1 MGLLARQVSQGWKL
15 KFGSRPILSLSV
27 LFTRPALTQSQSI
40 ASKKKTV
47 RLNINLMS
55 SLKRTI
61 WMQFSQGTKSNTEPF
76 LKFADQTNQTK
87 TYSMKSIQV
96 IMVFFLGEGE
106 GEVWFCCMAFANSIK
121 LNQTQSKERVWWSL
135 ETKRFDGIVWV
146 CVSKVQKK
154 KFMNLYT
161 CCLVFIL
168 QSGTTFFCIIW
179 KILLLRF

>member
-1 MGLLARQVSQGWKL
+1 
-15 KFGSRPILSLSV
+15 
-27 LFTRPALTQSQSI
+27 
-40 ASKKKTV
+40 
-47 RLNINLMS
+47 MS

-87 TYSMKSIQV
+87 TYSIKTIQV
-96 IMVFFLGEGE
+96 IMVFFLGE

-179 KILLLRF
+179 KILLLSF

>member
-1 MGLLARQVSQGWKL
+1 MGLLASQVSQGWKL

-27 LFTRPALTQSQSI
+27 LFTRPALTQYQSI
-40 ASKKKTV
+40 ASKKKII

-87 TYSMKSIQV
+87 TYSIKTIQV

-106 GEVWFCCMAFANSIK
+106 GGGLILLYGICK
-121 LNQTQSKERVWWSL
+121 LHQTQSNSIERKSLMEFRNQKVWWNSL
-135 ETKRFDGIVWV
+135 G
-146 CVSKVQKK
+146 
-154 KFMNLYT
+154 L
-161 CCLVFIL
+161 CLKGTEKEIYEFIY
-168 QSGTTFFCIIW
+168 
-179 KILLLRF
+179 LLSCFYPTV

>member
-1 MGLLARQVSQGWKL
+1 M
-15 KFGSRPILSLSV
+15 
-27 LFTRPALTQSQSI
+27 T
-40 ASKKKTV
+40 
-47 RLNINLMS
+47 

-87 TYSMKSIQV
+87 TYSIKTIQV

-135 ETKRFDGIVWV
+135 ETKSFHGIVWV

-154 KFMNLYT
+154 KYINLYT

-168 QSGTTFFCIIW
+168 QSRPTFLVLFEKFYCLASKTSKIFIFSLNIMCI
-179 KILLLRF
+179 K